1 MKNHIMPTEI
11 IKIIAIIF
19 TCITSCFIGACATS
33 PADAKMVHYECDRGT
48 ELVVTFIEKGF
59 TTMRGGRNS
68 MHRYEVKKVAAN
80 ITLEDGTLV
89 TLPIQK
95 VASGFMYS
103 NGRYILRGKNDEAM
117 WSVGKMAAEHCV
129 IKH

>member
-1 MKNHIMPTEI
+1 MPTEI
-11 IKIIAIIF
+11 IKIVAIIF

-48 ELVVTFIEKGF
+48 ELAVTFIEKDF

-68 MHRYEVKKVAAN
+68 MHRDEIKKVAAN
-80 ITLEDGTLV
+80 ITLEDGTLII
-89 TLPIQK
+89 LPIQK

-103 NGRYILRGKNDEAM
+103 NGRYTLRGKNEEAM
-117 WSVGKMAAEHCV
+117 WSVGKMVAEHCV
-129 IKH
+129 MKH

>member
-1 MKNHIMPTEI
+1 MPTEI
-11 IKIIAIIF
+11 IKIVAIIL
-19 TCITSCFIGACATS
+19 TCITSSFISACATS
-33 PADAKMVHYECDRGT
+33 PADAKIVHYECDRGT
-48 ELVVTFIEKGF
+48 ELAVTFTEKGF

-68 MHRYEVKKVAAN
+68 MHRYEVKKVAAH
-80 ITLEDGTLV
+80 ITLKDGTLV

-95 VASGFMYS
+95 AASGFMYS
-103 NGRYILRGKNDEAM
+103 NGRYALRGKNDEAM